1 LFDPSLKDL
10 FTFTS
15 KFKIKS
21 KQPKS
26 REIMQKYSVNQ
37 HLIENILSWVST
49 GEIAI
54 PEIQRPFV
62 WDSSKVRDLIDS
74 LYQGFPIGYLI
85 SWQNPNVRLKDGS
98 ISKGKKI
105 LIDGQQR
112 VTALTAAILGQWVVN
127 QTYQRVKIKIAFN
140 PIEERFEVQNPAILK
155 DKTWLHDI
163 ADAMNGNTDLFEMAD
178 NYFLSNPD
186 VDKKHIRAAF
196 SNLIN
201 IPRKQIGLI
210 ELSHDLDIETV
221 TEIFI
226 RINSK
231 GVVLSQADFVMS
243 KIASNTE
250 YKGNELRK
258 AIDYF
263 CHMAIAPDF
272 YRHIIDNDK
281 DFAKTDFF
289 QKMQWLK
296 VENEDLYDPDYN
308 DLLRVA
314 FTSQFNRGRLSD
326 LVSLLSGR
334 NFETRTFE
342 ETIAEQSFATLKT
355 GVEFFMN
362 ETNFKRFLM
371 IIKSAGFIS
380 PKLIRSQNAI
390 NFAYILYL
398 KLKELG
404 VNSVKIGSYV
414 PRWFVFSV
422 LTGRYSGSPESV
434 FDFDIKQISQKPFDD
449 YLKEKEEGEL
459 SDAFWN
465 ASLPQSLDTSVA
477 SSPYFHVFLA
487 SQVKANDKGFLSK
500 DVLVSDLVS
509 LRGDIHHLFPKDY
522 LKKFGLERS
531 KYNQIANYVYMQSE
545 INIKV
550 GNKAPK
556 DYFELIS
563 RQIVDNNRLVSGIAT
578 EQDILSNLKMNCIP
592 TEIMQMDI
600 DEYQN
605 FLMLRRKLMANKIKE
620 YYFSL

>member
-1 LFDPSLKDL
+1 
-10 FTFTS
+10 
-15 KFKIKS
+15 
-21 KQPKS
+21 
-26 REIMQKYSVNQ
+26 MQKYSVNQ
-37 HLIENILSWVST
+37 HLIETVLAWVNS

-62 WDSSKVRDLIDS
+62 WDSSKVRDLMDS
-74 LYQGFPIGYLI
+74 LYQGYPIGYVI
-85 SWQNPNVRLKDGS
+85 AWRNPNVRLKDGS
-98 ISKGKKI
+98 LSEGKKI

-112 VTALTAAILGQWVVN
+112 VTALTAAILGQYVIN
-127 QTYQRVKIKIAFN
+127 KTYQRVKIKIAFN
-140 PIEERFEVQNPAILK
+140 PITEKFEVQNPAILK

-163 ADAMNGNTDLFEMAD
+163 AEAINGKTDLFEIAD
-178 NYFLSNPD
+178 NYFELNPD
-186 VDKKHIRAAF
+186 ADKKHVRNSF

-201 IPRKQIGLI
+201 IPKKQIGLI
-210 ELSHDLDIETV
+210 ELAPDLDIETV

-231 GVVLSQADFVMS
+231 GVVLSQADFAMS
-243 KIASNTE
+243 KIASNTD
-250 YKGNELRK
+250 YGGNELRK
-258 AIDYF
+258 TIDYF
-263 CHMAIAPDF
+263 CHLAIAPEF
-272 YRHIIDNDK
+272 YQHIVDNDTE
-281 DFAKTDFF
+281 FAKTDYF

-296 VENEDLYDPDYN
+296 TENEDLYDPDYN
-308 DLLRVA
+308 DLIRVA

-342 ETIAEQSFATLKT
+342 DAIAEQSFATLKT
-355 GVEFFMN
+355 GVNSFIN

-390 NFAYILYL
+390 NFAYIVYL
-398 KLKELG
+398 KLKELK
-404 VNSVKIGSYV
+404 VNSVDIESYV
-414 PRWFVFSV
+414 RRWFVYSI
-422 LTGRYSGSPESV
+422 LTGRYSGSPESS
-434 FDFDIKQISQKPFDD
+434 FDFDIKQISERPFNE
-449 YLKEKEEGEL
+449 YLKEKEDGEL

-487 SQVKANDKGFLSK
+487 SQVKSSDRGFLSK
-500 DVLVSDLVS
+500 DVLVSDLIS

-522 LKKFGLERS
+522 LKKNGLDQS

-550 GNKAPK
+550 GNNPPK
-556 DYFELIS
+556 DYFSLVNKQMLEND
-563 RQIVDNNRLVSGIAT
+563 RQVSGLAT
-578 EQDILSNLKMNCIP
+578 EQELLDNLTMNSVP
-592 TEIMQMDI
+592 AEIMQMDI
-600 DEYQN
+600 DDYNN
-605 FLMLRRKLMANKIKE
+605 FLTLRRKLMATKIRE

>member
-1 LFDPSLKDL
+1 
-10 FTFTS
+10 
-15 KFKIKS
+15 
-21 KQPKS
+21 
-26 REIMQKYSVNQ
+26 MQKYSVNQ
-37 HLIENILSWVST
+37 HLIETVLAWVNS

-62 WDSSKVRDLIDS
+62 WDSSKVRDLMDS
-74 LYQGFPIGYLI
+74 LYQGYPIGYVI
-85 SWQNPNVRLKDGS
+85 AWRNPNVRLKDGS
-98 ISKGKKI
+98 MSEGKKI

-112 VTALTAAILGQWVVN
+112 VTALTAAILGQYVIN
-127 QTYQRVKIKIAFN
+127 KTYQRVKIKIAFN
-140 PIEERFEVQNPAILK
+140 PITEKFEVQNPAILK

-163 ADAMNGNTDLFEMAD
+163 AEAINGKIDLFEVAD
-178 NYFLSNPD
+178 NYFELNPD
-186 VDKKHIRAAF
+186 VDKKHARNSF

-201 IPRKQIGLI
+201 IPKKQIGLI

-231 GVVLSQADFVMS
+231 GVVLSQADFAMS
-243 KIASNTE
+243 KIASNTD

-263 CHMAIAPDF
+263 CHLAIAPEF
-272 YRHIIDNDK
+272 YKHIVDNDK
-281 DFAKTDFF
+281 EFAKTDFF

-296 VENEDLYDPDYN
+296 IEKEDLYDPDYN
-308 DLLRVA
+308 DLIRVA

-342 ETIAEQSFATLKT
+342 ETIAEQSFATLKN
-355 GVEFFMN
+355 GVNNFIN
-362 ETNFKRFLM
+362 ETNYKRFLM

-390 NFAYILYL
+390 NFAYIIYL

-404 VNSVKIGSYV
+404 VNSVAIESYV
-414 PRWFVFSV
+414 RRWLVYSI
-422 LTGRYSGSPESV
+422 LTGRYSGSPESA
-434 FDFDIKQISQKPFDD
+434 FDFDIKQISQKPFDE

-487 SQVKANDKGFLSK
+487 SQVKANDRGFLSK
-500 DVLVSDLVS
+500 DILVSDLIS
-509 LRGDIHHLFPKDY
+509 LSGDIHHLFPKDY
-522 LKKFGLERS
+522 LKKYGLDRS
-531 KYNQIANYVYMQSE
+531 KYNQIANYVFMQSE

-550 GNKAPK
+550 GNKPPK
-556 DYFELIS
+556 DYFEILGK
-563 RQIVDNNRLVSGIAT
+563 QMLENNRLVSGLAT
-578 EQDILSNLKMNCIP
+578 EQELLDNLKMNCVP
-592 TEIMQMDI
+592 TEIMQMNI
-600 DEYQN
+600 DDYSD
-605 FLMLRRKLMANKIKE
+605 FLTLRRKLMATKIKE
-620 YYFSL
+620 YYFAL